1 MKKRQNEA
9 KFVKARPYKSW
20 ESNIERTERYATLR
34 APLPAI
40 RAVHAGRSWGGSA
53 ICSEDG
59 QRRLQTP
66 GTRAYELMW
75 QISNEG

>member
-1 MKKRQNEA
+1 MKKRQNEVA
-9 KFVKARPYKSW
+9 FELSDVRAIKYRA
-20 ESNIERTERYATLR
+20 LR

-59 QRRLQTP
+59 QQRLHTP